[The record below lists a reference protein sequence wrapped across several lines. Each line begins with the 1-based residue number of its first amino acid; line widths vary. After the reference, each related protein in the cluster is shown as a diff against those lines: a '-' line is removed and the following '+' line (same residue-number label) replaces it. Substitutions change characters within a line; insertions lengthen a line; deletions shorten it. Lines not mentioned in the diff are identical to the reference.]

1 MHEKRIEP
9 VSPNDFD
16 ETQASFFKPFL
27 QPNGSIHN
35 VYGTLAHHVDL
46 AKAWSGFGLYTMRG
60 STVDPV
66 LREVA
71 ILRCAINSDCA
82 YEFHHHAEIA
92 RHLGLP
98 DDDIESIRVG
108 AQLTDSRRALM
119 VRCADDLASDKK
131 LSDATWAE
139 MLETFDLKC
148 TFDVIFTIGA
158 YATLALTLNSC
169 GVQIEN
175 RD

>member
-1 MHEKRIEP
+1 MHKKRINP
-9 VSPNDFD
+9 VAPADFD
-16 ETQASFFKPFL
+16 ATQAEFFKPFL
-27 QPNGSIHN
+27 RPDGSIHN

-60 STVDPV
+60 STVDPI

-71 ILRCAINSDCA
+71 ILQAAKNSDCA

-98 DDDIESIRVG
+98 EDDIEAIQAG
-108 AQLTDSRRALM
+108 TPLPAPDRALM
-119 VRCADDLASDKK
+119 VTCANDLSEYAK
-131 LSDATWAE
+131 LSDATWGE
-139 MLETFDLKC
+139 MTETFGLKT

-158 YATLALTLNSC
+158 YSTLALALNSC
-169 GVQIEN
+169 GVEI
-175 RD
+175 D